1 MVKKLPESGTVETV
15 IEKVQATLSQEE
27 SPTDEQQNE
36 EIVKFKYS
44 TNYIH
49 T

>member
-1 MVKKLPESGTVETV
+1 MVKKLLESGTVEIV
-15 IEKVQATLSQEE
+15 IEKAQATPSQEE

-36 EIVKFKYS
+36 ETVKFKYS